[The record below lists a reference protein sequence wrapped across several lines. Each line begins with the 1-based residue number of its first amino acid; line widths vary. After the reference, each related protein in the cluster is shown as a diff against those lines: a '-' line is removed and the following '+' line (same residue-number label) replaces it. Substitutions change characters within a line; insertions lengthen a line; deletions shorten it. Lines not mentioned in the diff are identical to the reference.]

1 VRAYEQF
8 KSKNFTV
15 LGVSLDKDKG
25 KWLKAIEDDNLKWTH
40 VSDLGYWNNA
50 VAVMYKVRSIPQN
63 YLLDPDG
70 RIIGKNL
77 RGEELT
83 GFLQKVLASN

>member
-1 VRAYEQF
+1 
-8 KSKNFTV
+8 
-15 LGVSLDKDKG
+15 
-25 KWLKAIEDDNLKWTH
+25 
-40 VSDLGYWNNA
+40 
-50 VAVMYKVRSIPQN
+50 MYKVRSIPQN